1 MARSRDRSSDNNET
15 EGMRAYREHEARW
28 KQGDGPQRRT
38 MGPGDSPCKGSC
50 NAAWRKQQKLL
61 DAYEQAHQAWEANP
75 AGKPPAEPETR
86 PLSPLPGDPVYCLR
100 DQAVY
105 RKLLAEVDDLAAIA
119 MRYNDG
125 HRKDPDAERV
135 SGSRAAR
142 SPSATI
148 EELDHIAS
156 ALRDWEATARDLIR
170 KQAGRAV
177 SDEGTPP
184 RRGYL
189 ASEITTSCSW
199 LVAHF
204 DVLICDR
211 DAAEPFAQ
219 EISQWHERLKKR
231 EKAGTGRRHMKVP
244 CPRCQRYSL
253 YQEDDA
259 DYVACQRSDCG
270 RLQSWQEFE
279 IYRDSIGKAD
289 AVPGAA

>member
-1 MARSRDRSSDNNET
+1 LSRTRDQGHGYTFET
-15 EGMRAYREHEARW
+15 REQDQRW
-28 KQGDGPQRRT
+28 RGSGERRERRT
-38 MGPGDSPCKGSC
+38 VGPGETPCPGGC
-50 NAAWRKQQKLL
+50 NAAWRRQQKLL
-61 DAYEQAHQAWEANP
+61 DAYAQTLRAWEENP
-75 AGKPPAEPETR
+75 SGAPPKEPETR
-86 PLSPLPGDPVYCLR
+86 PLSPLPGNPFCPA

-105 RKLLAEVDDLAAIA
+105 RRLLGEVDDLAAIA
-119 MRYNDG
+119 ARYNDG

-135 SGSRAAR
+135 SGSRYAR

-170 KQAGRAV
+170 KQAGRAE

-189 ASEITTSCSW
+189 ASEITTSVSW

-204 DVLICDR
+204 DILITDA
-211 DAAEPFAQ
+211 DAAEAFAG
-219 EISQWHERLKKR
+219 EISEWHERLKRR

-244 CPRCQRYSL
+244 CPRCDRYSL

-259 DYVACQRSDCG
+259 EYVACARQECG
-270 RLQSWQEFE
+270 RLMSWPEFLTWSE
-279 IYRDSIGKAD
+279 SFGKA
-289 AVPGAA
+289 GAA

>member
-1 MARSRDRSSDNNET
+1 MSRSRGKNWEQT
-15 EGMRAYREHEARW
+15 PEARE
-28 KQGDGPQRRT
+28 QDRHPRERDDRPQRRP
-38 MGPGDSPCKGSC
+38 MGPGDTPCPGGC
-50 NAAWRKQQKLL
+50 NAQYRKQQKLL
-61 DAYEQAHQAWEANP
+61 DAYQQALEAWEANP
-75 AGKPPAEPETR
+75 VGKPPAEPETR
-86 PLSPLPGDPVYCLR
+86 ALSPLPGEPTYCLH

-119 MRYNDG
+119 IRYNDG

-170 KQAGRAV
+170 KQAGRAP

-189 ASEITTSCSW
+189 ASEITTSVSW
-199 LVAHF
+199 LVAHY
-204 DVLICDR
+204 DVLIADR

-219 EISQWHERLKKR
+219 EISQWHERLKRR
-231 EKAGTGRRHMKVP
+231 EKAGAGRRHMKRP
-244 CPRCQRYSL
+244 CPRCNRYSL
-253 YQEDDA
+253 FQDDDA
-259 DYVACQRSDCG
+259 DYVACVRTTDCG
-270 RLQSWQEFE
+270 RLMSWPEWLAYDEGF
-279 IYRDSIGKAD
+279 GKAD